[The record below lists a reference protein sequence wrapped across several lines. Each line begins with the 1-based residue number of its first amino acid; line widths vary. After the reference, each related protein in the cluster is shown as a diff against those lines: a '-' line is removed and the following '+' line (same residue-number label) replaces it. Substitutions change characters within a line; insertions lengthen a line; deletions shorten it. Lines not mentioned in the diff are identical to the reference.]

1 MTGTE
6 ALVSEPKIQNFKV
19 KGEPPVQAVPALY
32 SNFLAVS
39 RVGTDV
45 QFEFVFLDL
54 NYMAVMLEQ
63 LKGADVTVTPEVEG
77 KTVAKVVMPA
87 VTFVQLQEQLEMIFA
102 ALKAELPKVPEVAN
116 EQRSS
121 SVG

>member
-1 MTGTE
+1 M
-6 ALVSEPKIQNFKV
+6 SERKVQNFKV
-19 KGEPPVQAVPALY
+19 RGEAPVQAVPALY
-32 SNFLAVS
+32 SNFLGVS

-54 NYMAVMLEQ
+54 NFMAQMLEQ
-63 LKGADVTVTPEVEG
+63 LKASDVTVAPEVEG

-87 VTFVQLQEQLEMIFA
+87 VTFIQLRDQFEKIFA
-102 ALKAELPKVPEVAN
+102 ALKAELPDVPEVTN

-121 SVG
+121 VGQHSL

>member
-1 MTGTE
+1 
-6 ALVSEPKIQNFKV
+6 VSEDKQKLLNFRV
-19 KGEPPVQAVPALY
+19 KGEAPLNAVAALY

-63 LKGADVTVTPEVEG
+63 LKAADNVTVVPEVEG
-77 KTVAKVVMPA
+77 KTVAKLVMPA
-87 VTFVQLQEQLEMIFA
+87 ATFMQVHEQLEAIFA
-102 ALKAELPKVPEVAN
+102 GLKAELPAMPEAAN

>member
-1 MTGTE
+1 
-6 ALVSEPKIQNFKV
+6 VSQPKVQTFQV

-32 SNFLAVS
+32 SNFVGVS

-54 NYMAVMLEQ
+54 NYLAVMLEQ
-63 LKGADVTVTPEVEG
+63 LKASDVTVSPEIEG

-87 VTFVQLQEQLEMIFA
+87 ATFIQMQGQLEKIFA
-102 ALKAELPKVPEVAN
+102 ALKAELPKLQEVAD

-121 SVG
+121 RVG

>member
-1 MTGTE
+1 M
-6 ALVSEPKIQNFKV
+6 SEKKVQNFRV
-19 KGEPPVQAVPALY
+19 TGEKPVQAVPALY

-54 NYMAVMLEQ
+54 NYIAQLLEQ
-63 LKGADVTVTPEVEG
+63 LKASDVTVTTDVEG

-87 VTFVQLQEQLEMIFA
+87 VAFMQLQQQFETIFS
-102 ALKAELPKVPEVAN
+102 ALKAELPIAPEVPN
-116 EQRSS
+116 EQRTGSAR
-121 SVG
+121 

>member
-1 MTGTE
+1 MP
-6 ALVSEPKIQNFKV
+6 EPKVQNFRV

-39 RVGTDV
+39 RVGTDI
-45 QFEFVFLDL
+45 QFEFIFLDL
-54 NYMAVMLEQ
+54 NQFATLIEQ
-63 LKGADVTVTPEVEG
+63 FKDANITMTPELEG

-87 VTFVQLQEQLEMIFA
+87 ATFIQLRQQFEKIFE
-102 ALKAELPKVPEVAN
+102 ALKEIMPKMPEVKH
-116 EQRSS
+116 ERPRS

>member
-1 MTGTE
+1 M
-6 ALVSEPKIQNFKV
+6 SEQKVVNFKV

-54 NYMAVMLEQ
+54 NQMAVMLEQ
-63 LKGADVTVTPEVEG
+63 FKTADVTVAPEVEG

-87 VTFVQLQEQLEMIFA
+87 VTFVQLQEQLEKIFA

-116 EQRSS
+116 EQRTN
-121 SVG
+121 SVR

>member
-1 MTGTE
+1 MSDQK
-6 ALVSEPKIQNFKV
+6 VQNFRV
-19 KGEPPVQAVPALY
+19 KGEPPVQAVPALF

-39 RVGTDV
+39 RVGTEV

-54 NYMAVMLEQ
+54 NYMAVILEQ
-63 LKGADVTVTPEVEG
+63 LKAADVTVTPEVEG

-87 VTFVQLQEQLEMIFA
+87 ATFVQLYGQFEKIFA
-102 ALKAELPKVPEVAN
+102 ALKAELPVVPEVPN
-116 EQRSS
+116 EQRTS

>member
-1 MTGTE
+1 
-6 ALVSEPKIQNFKV
+6 VSEKEQRRLNIKV
-19 KGEPPVQAVPALY
+19 RGEEPVDAVAALY

-54 NYMAVMLEQ
+54 NKVALTMEHLKRTEQ
-63 LKGADVTVTPEVEG
+63 TEAPELQG

-87 VTFVQLQEQLEMIFA
+87 ATVLQLKEHFETIFRALEETMR
-102 ALKAELPKVPEVAN
+102 KQPEAKHAGKRN
-116 EQRSS
+116 AR
-121 SVG
+121 

>member
-1 MTGTE
+1 M
-6 ALVSEPKIQNFKV
+6 SEQKVVNFKV
-19 KGEPPVQAVPALY
+19 KGEPPVQAVSALY

-63 LKGADVTVTPEVEG
+63 LKAADVTVTPEVEG

-87 VTFVQLQEQLEMIFA
+87 VAFVQLQEQLEKVFA
-102 ALKAELPKVPEVAN
+102 ALKAELPKVPEVEN
-116 EQRSS
+116 EQRTSS
-121 SVG
+121 IG

>member
-1 MTGTE
+1 
-6 ALVSEPKIQNFKV
+6 VSEQKIMNFRV
-19 KGEPPVQAVPALY
+19 KGEPPLQAGPALY

-54 NYMAVMLEQ
+54 NYMAAMLEQ
-63 LKGADVTVTPEVEG
+63 LKASDITVTPEVEG
-77 KTVAKVVMPA
+77 KTVAKLVMPA
-87 VTFVQLQEQLEMIFA
+87 VTFVQLREQFEKVFA
-102 ALKAELPKVPEVAN
+102 ALEAELPAVPEVAN

>member
-1 MTGTE
+1 M
-6 ALVSEPKIQNFKV
+6 SEQKVQNFKV
-19 KGEPPVQAVPALY
+19 RGEPPVQAVPALY

-54 NYMAVMLEQ
+54 NFMAAMLEQ
-63 LKGADVTVTPEVEG
+63 FKAADVTVTPEVEG

-87 VTFVQLQEQLEMIFA
+87 VTFVQLYGQFEKIFA
-102 ALKAELPKVPEVAN
+102 ALKAELPAVPEVPN
-116 EQRSS
+116 EQRTS

>member
-1 MTGTE
+1 M
-6 ALVSEPKIQNFKV
+6 SEERIQNFKV
-19 KGEPPVQAVPALY
+19 RGEPPLQAVPALY

-54 NYMAVMLEQ
+54 NYLAQVIEQ
-63 LKGADVTVTPEVEG
+63 LKGSDVTVTPEIEG

-87 VTFVQLQEQLEMIFA
+87 VTFVQFREQLEKVFA
-102 ALKAELPKVPEVAN
+102 ALKAELPAVPEVAN
-116 EQRSS
+116 EQRTS